1 MSPLSKF
8 VVLAALAASVSVP
21 NAYADKKTV
30 CTITVNSANEKDT
43 LRRWLPAS
51 DYQFVELVERGRPDW
66 LASACRAGVHCDVL
80 VISGHFDDGT
90 QFYSDRLDA
99 RESLPVEA
107 LQRASCSDSCPGV
120 FSQLKEV
127 YLFGCNTLNG
137 DALHSASAEI
147 GRSLIRSGH
156 APDDV
161 ERLTRLI
168 NDRHADSNR
177 DRMRQIFK
185 DVPVIYGFSS
195 KAPLGATAGPLLE
208 RYLQAG
214 GAAEVSSGRP
224 SAKLLTLF
232 GPTSMVAARGATD
245 ADPNAG
251 YLRQSCRFVD
261 SREST
266 ADKLRFVHQLL
277 DGEMAEVRMFL
288 EPIEKV
294 VSALDASTRAT
305 PAVAEAL
312 HGIAHDGAARE
323 RYLAF
328 ARDADE
334 LLTRTRMLGVAG
346 ELGWLSA
353 AQQRAEMVRALD
365 ERLARST
372 TTAADVDLVCT
383 LNRDGALDAL
393 LTDLKVT
400 PSRSVAQSALLAC
413 LGSEPARARVLQALT
428 SPSDDDV
435 QMAQVYLRHR
445 PIVDPAEL
453 RVLAAGITRM
463 QGSDAQIRALDTL
476 AKQQLDDRE
485 SLEALAGLFPQARSI
500 GVQRAIAGILI
511 RSDYRAIARPELV
524 RLLRE
529 RRLKS
534 PDGEDVIDVLVRR
547 MQASS

>member
-1 MSPLSKF
+1 
-8 VVLAALAASVSVP
+8 
-21 NAYADKKTV
+21 
-30 CTITVNSANEKDT
+30 
-43 LRRWLPAS
+43 
-51 DYQFVELVERGRPDW
+51 
-66 LASACRAGVHCDVL
+66 
-80 VISGHFDDGT
+80 
-90 QFYSDRLDA
+90 
-99 RESLPVEA
+99 
-107 LQRASCSDSCPGV
+107 
-120 FSQLKEV
+120 
-127 YLFGCNTLNG
+127 
-137 DALHSASAEI
+137 
-147 GRSLIRSGH
+147 
-156 APDDV
+156 
-161 ERLTRLI
+161 
-168 NDRHADSNR
+168 
-177 DRMRQIFK
+177 MRQIFK

-334 LLTRTRMLGVAG
+334 LSTRTRMLGVAG